1 MSTQSYKR
9 RSSTHN
15 TLTDCSGY
23 KRTQVAGRWRPKVVP
38 KAKHATVPCGLYGMR
53 RCALDRE
60 QVIDLAKLCLLV
72 ERGHACVGDQ
82 KLLSR
87 FVWRNRPRL
96 EAEAAAGAR
105 RGPAWVR
112 PVGGPIE
119 RKPGGLACGEPPSLK
134 HSGRKPGWPPAR
146 VVERWQASCS
156 TERRA
161 GGAHCSLALRAAAQ
175 VEAAPIDRAHY
186 TALGSK
192 AIGKSVSQYLRP
204 WMPITVKV
212 GRRCAHAMHMQNM
225 HMHVQICAHAHMD
238 TWISTTSDVV
248 YAWVPS

>member
-1 MSTQSYKR
+1 MDKRRLARRVVYVNKAARVKFRISLPREIRCTILYIRLCARAKSKAVNVKRCPRSPTMYKR

-82 KLLSR
+82 KLPSR

-161 GGAHCSLALRAAAQ
+161 GGAHCRLALRAAAQ

-186 TALGSK
+186 TALGS
-192 AIGKSVSQYLRP
+192 
-204 WMPITVKV
+204 
-212 GRRCAHAMHMQNM
+212 
-225 HMHVQICAHAHMD
+225 
-238 TWISTTSDVV
+238 
-248 YAWVPS
+248 